1 MQAIKDDP
9 AYIEAMEELLMG
21 DQAIAK
27 DSFLRL
33 EERYPDNEHITY
45 TLGIIFYGLGDL
57 EKSIEY
63 CEKTVELRE
72 DSGNAHY
79 RMGVCYFR
87 IGKFADAL
95 REFKL
100 STRIT
105 GSRQA
110 MVYYYM
116 GEISMYVGQDDDAI
130 EYLGQLR
137 QASPQTKMAL
147 FLEAQLRIKKRA
159 FEPAVELLQEF
170 LEVSPDIAEAHHML
184 GVAYM
189 GLHKNMKALRAFSRA
204 VELDPDD
211 KPSARA
217 IDRLTDPY

>member
-1 MQAIKDDP
+1 MKFIKDDP
-9 AYIEAMEELLMG
+9 AFTEAMEELLMG
-21 DQAIAK
+21 DQAVAK

-33 EERYPDNEHITY
+33 EERYPDDEHITY
-45 TLGIIFYGLGDL
+45 HLAIIFYGLGDL

-63 CEKTVELRE
+63 CKKTIELRE

-87 IGKFADAL
+87 MGKFAEAFQ
-95 REFKL
+95 EFKL
-100 STRIT
+100 STQSE
-105 GSRQA
+105 GSLQA

-116 GEISMYVGQDDDAI
+116 GLISMYLGDDDDAI
-130 EYLGQLR
+130 DYFGQLR

-159 FEPAVELLQEF
+159 FDPAVELLQEF
-170 LEVSPDIAEAHHML
+170 LEDSPDFAEAHHML

-189 GLHKNMKALRAFSRA
+189 GLHKNMKALCAFSKA
-204 VELDPDD
+204 LELDPED
-211 KPSARA
+211 KRSARA
-217 IDRLTDPY
+217 VDRLTDPY

>member
-1 MQAIKDDP
+1 MKFIKDDP
-9 AYIEAMEELLMG
+9 AFTEAMEELLMG
-21 DQAIAK
+21 DQAVAK

-33 EERYPDNEHITY
+33 EERYPDDEHITY
-45 TLGIIFYGLGDL
+45 HLAIIFYGIGDL

-63 CEKTVELRE
+63 CKKTVELRE

-87 IGKFADAL
+87 MGKFAEAFK
-95 REFKL
+95 EFKL
-100 STRIT
+100 STQIE

-116 GEISMYVGQDDDAI
+116 GLISMYVGEDDDAI
-130 EYLGQLR
+130 DYFGQLR

-147 FLEAQLRIKKRA
+147 FLEGQLRIKKRA
-159 FEPAVELLQEF
+159 FEPAAELLKEF
-170 LEVSPDIAEAHHML
+170 LEDSPDFAEAHHLL

-189 GLHKNMKALRAFSRA
+189 GLHKNMKALRSFSRA
-204 VELDPDD
+204 LELDPDD
-211 KPSARA
+211 KRSARA
-217 IDRLTDPY
+217 VDRLTDPY